1 MVLFRLAIAALLV
14 AAACACSNSKSS
26 SNTTTSNAAAT
37 GAPQA
42 AATVAAGG
50 NGASLYNVNCASCH
64 GNNGQGTPPV
74 FPPLAKNPVV
84 SGDPTTLIH
93 IVKYGLTTPIKVG
106 GATYHGMMPAWSPQ
120 VSDGDIAAVLTY
132 IRSSWGNSAA
142 PISAADVSSVSK

>member
-1 MVLFRLAIAALLV
+1 MVILRLAIAALFV
-14 AAACACSNSKSS
+14 VAACACSNNKSS
-26 SNTTTSNAAAT
+26 SNASASSAAAS

-42 AATVAAGG
+42 AATVAAA
-50 NGASLYNVNCASCH
+50 NGASVYNANCASCH

-84 SGDPTTLIH
+84 AGDPKALIH

-106 GATYHGMMPAWSPQ
+106 GNTYHGMMPAWSPQ
-120 VSDGDIAAVLTY
+120 VSDADIAAALTY